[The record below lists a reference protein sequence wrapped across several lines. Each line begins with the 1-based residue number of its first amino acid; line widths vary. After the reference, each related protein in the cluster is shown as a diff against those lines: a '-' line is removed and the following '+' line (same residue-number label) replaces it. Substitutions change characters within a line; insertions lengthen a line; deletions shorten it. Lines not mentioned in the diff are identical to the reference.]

1 VYNAWMNASEHER
14 LAASLSCSINVNHYV
29 KIIQVSAQQN
39 MWCEQKL
46 LRFSCRTFKDGK
58 DEVTEN
64 KQET

>member
-1 VYNAWMNASEHER
+1 MPEWMLASTSALLPVSFAR
-14 LAASLSCSINVNHYV
+14 LMLITMQRLFKCQHS
-29 KIIQVSAQQN
+29 KT
-39 MWCEQKL
+39 WCEQKL